1 MVNDTSDL
9 IFVTLSSPHVKTEA
23 MEIVFLLAGSVFV
36 VIGLAIV
43 YSEIK
48 ARRGTQRAIGKVIGY
63 STGPKR
69 DRVTASF
76 YSVAEYIGLDGRKRY
91 IESSVGS
98 SAPLHAVG
106 DTVTILVNGEEPHK
120 SVFQSTLSLIVG
132 CVIASMGMACV
143 LVFAIT
149 FQANTYSLIMAA
161 AVLIATVVKLKS
173 LRRKVPLSWTMWQ
186 EYKKQALGTK
196 VFDEHA
202 KDRIA
207 WADPLMIAAAAS
219 QYKKSQRFAVPFL
232 FAVGFGSLLLGHHF
246 YVKTEGFLEK
256 ARRASGHVV
265 ELKEVESTDS
275 DSSSTWAP
283 VIEFNDDSN
292 RRLRFVESISSN
304 PPGYHRGQVVTILYN
319 PENPNEARIDRG
331 RANQWAAI
339 LLASVG
345 SLFLL
350 LAIFTLKRRMRA

>member
-1 MVNDTSDL
+1 
-9 IFVTLSSPHVKTEA
+9 
-23 MEIVFLLAGSVFV
+23 MEIVFLLVGSVFV

-48 ARRGTQRAIGKVIGY
+48 ARRGTQRAIGNVIGY

-106 DTVTILVNGEEPHK
+106 DAVTILVNAEEPQK
-120 SVFQSTLSLIVG
+120 SVFQSTLSLIIG

-143 LVFAIT
+143 VIFAIT

-186 EYKKQALGTK
+186 EYKKQSLGTK

-202 KDRIA
+202 KDNIA

-219 QYKKSQRFAVPFL
+219 QYKKSQRFAPF
-232 FAVGFGSLLLGHHF
+232 FCVRFWIVVGPS
-246 YVKTEGFLEK
+246 FLCK
-256 ARRASGHVV
+256 DRRPWKSRPRVGHVV
-265 ELKEVESTDS
+265 DS
-275 DSSSTWAP
+275 GSGIDRQRFEFDRAP
-283 VIEFNDDSN
+283 VIEFSDEWN
-292 RRLRFVESISSN
+292 RQQRFVESIS
-304 PPGYHRGQVVTILYN
+304 
-319 PENPNEARIDRG
+319 
-331 RANQWAAI
+331 
-339 LLASVG
+339 
-345 SLFLL
+345 
-350 LAIFTLKRRMRA
+350 